1 MRNSKLSIPIIIS
14 IILHLILII
23 ILGYQAI
30 KNIDGVNYGKETGNS
45 IDAIM
50 IDPSVMT
57 DQYQRQLKTKE
68 SQQQADRKRE
78 QQLADQAKELQEK
91 QLAEQ
96 QYLKDLTKER
106 IKLAEQLKKQEEER
120 IAAEKAAAEKAAA
133 EKAAA
138 EKAAAEKAAAE
149 KAAAEKAAAEKA
161 AAEKAAAEKAAA
173 EKAAAEKA
181 AAEKAAAEKAAAEK
195 AAAEKAAAEKAAA
208 EKAAAEKKAAEI
220 KAKQKAEQAKKDKAI
235 NDLLGG
241 LTSGAPNSPS
251 DQSGASAS
259 RKGSSEDELA
269 KYKALV
275 TNAISNKFI
284 NPANV
289 YSGKSCVLQIQIAPD
304 GLLLNVTSSGGDE
317 ALCREAVA
325 ATKLATIPKPASGL
339 YDEVK
344 NMTVE
349 FQPK

>member
-1 MRNSKLSIPIIIS
+1 MSAMSYMQNSKLSIPIVIS
-14 IILHLILII
+14 IILHLILIVV
-23 ILGYQAI
+23 LGYQAI
-30 KNIDGVNYGKETGNS
+30 QNIDGVNYGRETGNS

-78 QQLADQAKELQEK
+78 QQLADQAKELQER

-96 QYLKDLTKER
+96 QHLKDLTKER
-106 IKLAEQLKKQEEER
+106 IKLAEQLKQQEEER

-195 AAAEKAAAEKAAA
+195 
-208 EKAAAEKKAAEI
+208 KAAEAK
-220 KAKQKAEQAKKDKAI
+220 KAKQRAEQAKKDKAI

-241 LTSGAPNSPS
+241 LTAGAPNSPS
-251 DQSGASAS
+251 NQNGAAAS
-259 RKGSSEDELA
+259 RKGSSDDELA

-304 GLLLNVTSSGGDE
+304 GLLLNVSSGGGDS

-344 NMTVE
+344 NMIVE

>member
-1 MRNSKLSIPIIIS
+1 
-14 IILHLILII
+14 
-23 ILGYQAI
+23 
-30 KNIDGVNYGKETGNS
+30 
-45 IDAIM
+45 
-50 IDPSVMT
+50 
-57 DQYQRQLKTKE
+57 
-68 SQQQADRKRE
+68 
-78 QQLADQAKELQEK
+78 
-91 QLAEQ
+91 
-96 QYLKDLTKER
+96 
-106 IKLAEQLKKQEEER
+106 
-120 IAAEKAAAEKAAA
+120 
-133 EKAAA
+133 
-138 EKAAAEKAAAE
+138 
-149 KAAAEKAAAEKA
+149 AAEKA

-208 EKAAAEKKAAEI
+208 EKAAAEKKAAEAK
-220 KAKQKAEQAKKDKAI
+220 KAKQRAEQAKKDKAI

-241 LTSGAPNSPS
+241 LTSGEPNSPS
-251 DQSGASAS
+251 NQNGAAAS
-259 RKGSSEDELA
+259 RKGSSDNELA

-304 GLLLNVTSSGGDE
+304 GLLLNVSSGGGDS

-344 NMTVE
+344 NMIVE

>member
-30 KNIDGVNYGKETGNS
+30 KNMDGINYGKETGNS

-173 EKAAAEKA
+173 EK
-181 AAEKAAAEKAAAEK
+181 
-195 AAAEKAAAEKAAA
+195 
-208 EKAAAEKKAAEI
+208 KAAEI

-251 DQSGASAS
+251 DQSGAAAS
-259 RKGSSEDELA
+259 RKGSSDDELA

-304 GLLLNVTSSGGDE
+304 GLLLNVTSIEGDE

-325 ATKLATIPKPASGL
+325 TTKLTTIPKPASGL